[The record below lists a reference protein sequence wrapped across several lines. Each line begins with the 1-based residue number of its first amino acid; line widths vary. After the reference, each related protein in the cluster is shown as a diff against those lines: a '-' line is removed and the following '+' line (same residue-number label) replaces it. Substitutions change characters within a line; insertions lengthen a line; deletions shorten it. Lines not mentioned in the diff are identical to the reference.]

1 MPFSQRK
8 KRAYFQN
15 RDRARKLQYNKEYYI
30 LNCERERV
38 KARALYRADPGK
50 KISAVRALYKT
61 HANVCIRVSIC
72 LCACVCVC
80 VCGGG
85 CIFVFVCVQALWAQ
99 IVSPKGWKVHLSLV
113 RSEEC

>member
-38 KARALYRADPGK
+38 KARALYRADPGE

-61 HANVCIRVSIC
+61 QPSKKSAAN
-72 LCACVCVC
+72 
-80 VCGGG
+80 
-85 CIFVFVCVQALWAQ
+85 QADYELT
-99 IVSPKGWKVHLSLV
+99 LRRERLL
-113 RSEEC
+113 